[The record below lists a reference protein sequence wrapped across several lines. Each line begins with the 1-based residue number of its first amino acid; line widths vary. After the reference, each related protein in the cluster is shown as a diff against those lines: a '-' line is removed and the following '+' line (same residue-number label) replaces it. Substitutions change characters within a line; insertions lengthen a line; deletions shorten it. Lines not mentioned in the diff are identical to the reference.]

1 MREGRL
7 AMSAP
12 STDIL
17 STQPPILRPEIR
29 ATIALGTHGGGHIL
43 RQAVNGASQ
52 GAQGLLEA

>member
-1 MREGRL
+1 MP
-7 AMSAP
+7 AP

-29 ATIALGTHGGGHIL
+29 AMIALGTHGGGHIP
-43 RQAVNGASQ
+43 RQAVNGTSQ